1 MDSLTLYIIIFVVVV
16 AFLWVIR
23 VYNSLIAMIQ
33 AIINNFK
40 QIDIQL
46 DRRAKIFTNL
56 IEVVKKAMSHEMELL
71 TKVTELRNTSLA
83 ASKSGD
89 TATKMAAENQIS
101 SLIPQL
107 SVQFEAYPQV
117 TAGTNALQLQEEIVS
132 TENKLAYAKQAY
144 NDSIEKYEA
153 KKQSFLEAF
162 VVSMF
167 SKLNKNFEQ
176 WGLTAEKRQENED
189 MTVKF

>member
-1 MDSLTLYIIIFVVVV
+1 MDSLTLYIIIFVIV
-16 AFLWVIR
+16 AVFFWVIK

-153 KKQSFLEAF
+153 KKQSFLETF

-167 SKLNKNFEQ
+167 SKLNKSFEQ
-176 WGLTAEKRQENED
+176 WGLTAEKRQENEN

>member
-1 MDSLTLYIIIFVVVV
+1 MDSLTLYIIIFIVV
-16 AFLWVIR
+16 AVFFWVIK

-162 VVSMF
+162 VVSIF
-167 SKLNKNFEQ
+167 SKLNKSFEQ

-189 MTVKF
+189 MAIKF

>member
-16 AFLWVIR
+16 IFVWIIK

-56 IEVVKKAMSHEMELL
+56 VEVVKKAMDYEMELL
-71 TKVTELRNTSLA
+71 TKVTELRNTSRA

-89 TATKMAAENQIS
+89 MKSKMSAENQIS
-101 SLIPQL
+101 SLIPQI
-107 SVQFEAYPQV
+107 SVQFEAYPEV
-117 TAGTNALQLQEEIVS
+117 TANTNALQLQEEIVS

-144 NDSIEKYEA
+144 NGSIEKYEA
-153 KKQSFLEAF
+153 KKQSFFETF

-167 SKLNKNFEQ
+167 SKLNKSFEQ
-176 WGLTAEKRQENED
+176 WGLTEDKRQENED
-189 MTVKF
+189 MTIQF

>member
-1 MDSLTLYIIIFVVVV
+1 MDSLTLYIIIFVVVAV
-16 AFLWVIR
+16 FFWVIK

-162 VVSMF
+162 VVSIF
-167 SKLNKNFEQ
+167 SKLNKSFEQ

>member
-167 SKLNKNFEQ
+167 SKLNKSFEQ
-176 WGLTAEKRQENED
+176 WGLTAEKRQENEN

>member
-16 AFLWVIR
+16 ALLWVIK

-33 AIINNFK
+33 AIINNLK

-46 DRRAKIFTNL
+46 DRRAKIFANL

-83 ASKSGD
+83 ATKSGD

-153 KKQSFLEAF
+153 KKQSFFEAF

-167 SKLNKNFEQ
+167 SKLNKSCEQ
-176 WGLTAEKRQENED
+176 WGLTAETRQENED
-189 MTVKF
+189 MTIKF

>member
-162 VVSMF
+162 VVSIF
-167 SKLNKNFEQ
+167 SKLNKSFEQ
-176 WGLTAEKRQENED
+176 
-189 MTVKF
+189 

>member
-1 MDSLTLYIIIFVVVV
+1 MDSLTLYIIIFVVVAV
-16 AFLWVIR
+16 FFWAIK

-162 VVSMF
+162 VVSIF
-167 SKLNKNFEQ
+167 SKLNKSFEQ

-189 MTVKF
+189 MAIKF

>member
-1 MDSLTLYIIIFVVVV
+1 MDSLTLYIIIFVVVAV
-16 AFLWVIR
+16 FFWVIK

-167 SKLNKNFEQ
+167 SKLNKSFEQ

>member
-1 MDSLTLYIIIFVVVV
+1 MDSLTLYIIIFVIV
-16 AFLWVIR
+16 AVFFWVIK

-167 SKLNKNFEQ
+167 SKLNKSFEQ
-176 WGLTAEKRQENED
+176 WGLTAEKRQENEN

>member
-1 MDSLTLYIIIFVVVV
+1 
-16 AFLWVIR
+16 
-23 VYNSLIAMIQ
+23 
-33 AIINNFK
+33 
-40 QIDIQL
+40 
-46 DRRAKIFTNL
+46 
-56 IEVVKKAMSHEMELL
+56 
-71 TKVTELRNTSLA
+71 
-83 ASKSGD
+83 D

-153 KKQSFLEAF
+153 KKQSFLETF

-167 SKLNKNFEQ
+167 SKLNKSFEQ
-176 WGLTAEKRQENED
+176 WGLTAEKRQENEN

>member
-167 SKLNKNFEQ
+167 SKLNKSFEQ

>member
-16 AFLWVIR
+16 AFLWVIK

-167 SKLNKNFEQ
+167 SKLNKSFEQ

>member
-16 AFLWVIR
+16 AFLWVIK

-167 SKLNKNFEQ
+167 SKLNKSFEQ
-176 WGLTAEKRQENED
+176 WGLTAEKKQENED

>member
-1 MDSLTLYIIIFVVVV
+1 MDSLTLYILIFVVVAV
-16 AFLWVIR
+16 FFWVIK

-162 VVSMF
+162 VVSIF
-167 SKLNKNFEQ
+167 SKLNKSFEQ

-189 MTVKF
+189 MAIKF

>member
-16 AFLWVIR
+16 AFLWVIK

-167 SKLNKNFEQ
+167 SKLNKSFEQ
-176 WGLTAEKRQENED
+176 WGLTSEKRQENED

>member
-1 MDSLTLYIIIFVVVV
+1 MDSLTLYILIFVVVAV
-16 AFLWVIR
+16 FFWVIK

-71 TKVTELRNTSLA
+71 TKVTERRITSLA

-162 VVSMF
+162 VVSIF
-167 SKLNKNFEQ
+167 SKLNKSFEQ

-189 MTVKF
+189 MAIKF

>member
-1 MDSLTLYIIIFVVVV
+1 MDSLTLYIIIFVIV
-16 AFLWVIR
+16 AVFFWVIK

-83 ASKSGD
+83 ANKSGD

-167 SKLNKNFEQ
+167 SKLNKSFEQ
-176 WGLTAEKRQENED
+176 WGLTAEKRQENEN

>member
-1 MDSLTLYIIIFVVVV
+1 MDSLTLYIVIFVVVAV
-16 AFLWVIR
+16 FFWVIK

-162 VVSMF
+162 VVSIF
-167 SKLNKNFEQ
+167 SKLNKSFEQ

-189 MTVKF
+189 MAIKF

>member
-1 MDSLTLYIIIFVVVV
+1 MDSLTLYIIIFVVVAV
-16 AFLWVIR
+16 FFWVIK

-162 VVSMF
+162 VVSIF
-167 SKLNKNFEQ
+167 SKLNKSFEQ

-189 MTVKF
+189 MAIKF